1 MDRHANTEVRK
12 TPSLMTGAIAGDGL
26 AANARRPDV
35 VPTSDTIT
43 LEFLGAALRA
53 IQAEQRTLRME
64 NELIR
69 KEIAR
74 LASRDEL
81 LEVLRVLADRIGNFE
96 AGMEARFDQLAGQ
109 LARIAGPTA
118 KPGPET

>member
-1 MDRHANTEVRK
+1 
-12 TPSLMTGAIAGDGL
+12 MTAE
-26 AANARRPDV
+26 P
-35 VPTSDTIT
+35 IT
-43 LEFLGAALRA
+43 LEFLGQTLRA

-74 LASRDEL
+74 LASREEL

-96 AGMEARFDQLAGQ
+96 ALMEARFDQLGGQ
-109 LARIAGPTA
+109 VAAVASRLALG
-118 KPGPET
+118 

>member
-1 MDRHANTEVRK
+1 M
-12 TPSLMTGAIAGDGL
+12 
-26 AANARRPDV
+26 
-35 VPTSDTIT
+35 SDTIT
-43 LEFLGAALRA
+43 LEFLGATLRA

-96 AGMEARFDQLAGQ
+96 ALMEARFDQLAAQ
-109 LARIAGPTA
+109 LGRIG
-118 KPGPET
+118 